1 MTHDVRKLRRN
12 ENISATLMLSP
23 AVLLLV
29 ITSVYPFFWL
39 FRYVLYDYNGF
50 VAYFTGTYNI
60 KRAFTDA
67 VFWKSVL
74 HTFEYAIGKLIL
86 IIPISL
92 GLAVFISRNLPGSN
106 TFRIIFFLPTVI
118 SASVYSLI
126 FTFIFAV
133 FRGPLNTVLEAM
145 NLITRPIDWLGD
157 PKWVMKS
164 IIVVA
169 VWGGLGNYMIYF
181 ISGLSSISE
190 GNL

>member
-1 MTHDVRKLRRN
+1 
-12 ENISATLMLSP
+12 
-23 AVLLLV
+23 
-29 ITSVYPFFWL
+29 
-39 FRYVLYDYNGF
+39 
-50 VAYFTGTYNI
+50 
-60 KRAFTDA
+60 
-67 VFWKSVL
+67 
-74 HTFEYAIGKLIL
+74 
-86 IIPISL
+86 
-92 GLAVFISRNLPGSN
+92 FISRNLPGSN

-169 VWGGLGNYMIYF
+169 VWADW
-181 ISGLSSISE
+181 E
-190 GNL
+190 TT